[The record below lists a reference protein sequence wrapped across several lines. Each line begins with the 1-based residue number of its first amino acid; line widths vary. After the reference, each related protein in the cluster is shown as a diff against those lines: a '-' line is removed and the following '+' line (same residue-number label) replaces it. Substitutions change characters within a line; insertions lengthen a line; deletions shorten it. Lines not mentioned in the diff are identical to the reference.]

1 MDDYP
6 LALIAGENSEELLK
20 SLKKIYITT
29 LGAILEQ
36 KAICG
41 PSWDSFKTF
50 LRKNHSI
57 SPALLDTLISQITS
71 FTTHFHSNYTFTN
84 PSVPNH
90 LLSVSKKTFKIF
102 TPPDHPFAPQLLNLI
117 KTKQITLI
125 AGRRSTAK
133 STLTYQTAIH
143 HLIDLYLL
151 PSPPNFNKQ
160 KVIFLETVSKIQIGR
175 FIQISSEIILSRLQ
189 SLGRWAPNEAESVL
203 NFVLRNF
210 ETVRVGSLGDLD
222 WV

>member
-6 LALIAGENSEELLK
+6 LALIAGENSEDLLK

-29 LGAILEQ
+29 LGALLEQ

-57 SPALLDTLISQITS
+57 SPSLLDTLIAQITD
-71 FTTHFHSNYTFTN
+71 FTSHFHSNYTFTN

-90 LLSVSKKTFKIF
+90 LTTVSKKTFQIF
-102 TPPDHPFAPQLLNLI
+102 TAPDYPFAPQLSSLI
-117 KTKQITLI
+117 KTKQISLI

-160 KVIFLETVSKIQIGR
+160 KVIFLETVSTIQLGR
-175 FIQISSEIILSRLQ
+175 FIEIASEIIFSRLQ
-189 SLGRWAPNEAESVL
+189 TQKRYTPDEAESIL

-210 ETVRVGSLGDLD
+210 ETVRVGSVGDFD
-222 WV
+222 RA